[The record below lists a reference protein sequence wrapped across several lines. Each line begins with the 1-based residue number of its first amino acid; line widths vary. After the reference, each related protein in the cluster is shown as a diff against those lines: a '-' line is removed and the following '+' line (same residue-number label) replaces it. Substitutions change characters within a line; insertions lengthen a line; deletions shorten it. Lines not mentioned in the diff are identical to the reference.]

1 MNLLLTF
8 WMRRKTNSAA
18 VKASKGCGRSF
29 QTENL
34 LRQLFEHI
42 QIDAGMCVLKFTGG
56 LHNEQKRHR
65 EEIGA
70 VTLRGTFNICFCS
83 V

>member
-1 MNLLLTF
+1 MNLLFTI

-34 LRQLFEHI
+34 LRQLFEYI
-42 QIDAGMCVLKFTGG
+42 QIDAGVCVLKFTGG
-56 LHNEQKRHR
+56 HHNEQKRHHK
-65 EEIGA
+65 EIAA
-70 VTLRGTFNICFCS
+70 VYIKGNL
-83 V
+83 